1 MADANN
7 EKERAVIPPLD
18 IEAIKEAV
26 RKRHLMRLDDSDP
39 VLAVA
44 TMVEVVTEQTAAR
57 FTAALSAAL
66 DQSIQ
71 VATERA
77 EAIVNKGADHVAE
90 HGAKVV
96 SDEIGNAARGL
107 RDVIA
112 EALQV
117 QKDLAASVDP
127 AAAQARIYMIWS
139 GWGAFVSIL
148 LGGLFTGLIL
158 GKFL

>member
-1 MADANN
+1 MTDANN

-18 IEAIKEAV
+18 LEAIKEAV

-57 FTAALSAAL
+57 FTAALSVAL

-71 VATERA
+71 AATERA
-77 EAIVNKGADHVAE
+77 EAIVSKGADHVAE
-90 HGAKVV
+90 YSTKAV
-96 SDEIGNAARGL
+96 SDEIGHATREL
-107 RDVIA
+107 RDVIE

-117 QKDLAASVDP
+117 QKDLAASVYP

-139 GWGAFVSIL
+139 GWGAFASVL
-148 LGGLFTGLIL
+148 LGGIFTGLIL